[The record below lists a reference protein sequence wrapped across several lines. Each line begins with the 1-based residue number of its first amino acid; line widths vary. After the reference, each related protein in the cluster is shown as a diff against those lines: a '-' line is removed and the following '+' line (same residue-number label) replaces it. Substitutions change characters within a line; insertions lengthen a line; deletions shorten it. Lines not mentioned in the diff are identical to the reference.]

1 MREHIRHQRSVLG
14 SLYGLPAVR
23 MPLDIARRAPDP
35 ERYLHLVSRQP
46 IVDVCPMHTTINI
59 RFAVEDLFCMVGH
72 IDHHRIL
79 IGKPLGDGPEDRV
92 VIAQR
97 IVIFGEDATLLVRQF
112 GALIHRWREILPLL
126 RITGPVIH
134 MRAHEVQDGQ
144 AALNL
149 ARFER
154 ITRLVPLIQR
164 IVGFQQR
171 LVVSVSTAVAGIKL
185 ALAEVRIVE
194 EEAAAEV
201 VDGILR
207 LGLELIRQKVH
218 LIASLTEHLGEERL
232 IAPFP
237 LFADSPERQHV
248 LEHKTR
254 EIPRSHHI
262 RKDYQTAV
270 CRHCHLSWSRR
281 LVIAIELRVVLVI
294 ALADY
299 QHDLWHAEAATV
311 NPYLLAGSLQLH
323 NLIEAE
329 RQPIRRHIELRL
341 ILFRQFV
348 LHLSDGIIGE
358 KPPDGHLVRPSLGR
372 CIIQQP
378 GYHTAEDHP
387 ESRHKGWLHLG
398 QNHPLT
404 PLAEQTT
411 QESPEYMYQS
421 QQQDPV
427 KASNRIQPTFVLMT
441 SQLR

>member
-1 MREHIRHQRSVLG
+1 
-14 SLYGLPAVR
+14 
-23 MPLDIARRAPDP
+23 
-35 ERYLHLVSRQP
+35 
-46 IVDVCPMHTTINI
+46 MHTAIHI
-59 RFAVEDLFCMVGH
+59 GFAVEDLFCMVRH
-72 IDHHRIL
+72 IDDHSIL
-79 IGKPLGDGPEDRV
+79 IHKALGDGPQDRV

-97 IVIFGEDATLLVRQF
+97 VVIVGEDAALLVRQF
-112 GALIHRWREILPLL
+112 RPLIHRWREILPLL
-126 RITGPVIH
+126 RITGPVIY
-134 MRAHEVQDGQ
+134 MRTHQMQDGQ

-232 IAPFP
+232 VAPFP

-323 NLIEAE
+323 NLARSQTIGIEAE
-329 RQPIRRHIELRL
+329 RQPIGRHIELRL
-341 ILFRQFV
+341 ILLRQFV

-358 KPPDGHLVRPSLGR
+358 KPPDGHLVRPSLG
-372 CIIQQP
+372 IGIQQQP
-378 GYHTAEDHP
+378 SCHTAQHSLQ
-387 ESRHKGWLHLG
+387 SRHHRRLYLR
-398 QNHPLT
+398 QNQSFAPFT
-404 PLAEQTT
+404 KPLAK
-411 QESPEYMYQS
+411 ESPENVCQG
-421 QQQDPV
+421 QQQDPAYV
-427 KASNRIQPTFVLMT
+427 RPDDIPTEIAREELLCFLDICLPNEHQHRGRQSRLEALVAVHIHDGYT
-441 SQLR
+441 I